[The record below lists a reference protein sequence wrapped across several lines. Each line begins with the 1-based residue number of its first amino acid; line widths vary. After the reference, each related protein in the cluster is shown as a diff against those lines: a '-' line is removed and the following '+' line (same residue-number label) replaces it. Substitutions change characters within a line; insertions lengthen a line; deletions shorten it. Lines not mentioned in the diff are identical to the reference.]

1 MDIKRL
7 QQQKDKYAIVGVG
20 YTPQGRV
27 EGRSALSFYVEA
39 SANAIKDAGL
49 KKEDID
55 GLICYRHF
63 EPCNNEVEVTPY
75 LVAQHLGIKPSVLT
89 QQANCARH
97 HLTQAISLLEAGFC
111 DYVLIVYADN
121 ALSGGRTFLK
131 ETTHSEPTSDNAAFG
146 MFSPLAG
153 YAMAARR
160 GMHKFWTGPDTWKE
174 IAVSQRKWANLNPQ
188 AMMYRQKL
196 TYNTYL
202 NADYLI
208 EPFRIYD
215 ACLMSD
221 GGRAYIVTS
230 TERARDLKNHP
241 VLIMGIGEFNPSVDI
256 NQSKFMAGPTGAK
269 EAGERAFK
277 MAGIT
282 IDDIDACEIYDCFTY
297 TVEITLQDYGFFAP
311 REGKDWFKDGRTAP
325 GGSMPVNTSGGL
337 LSEAYHMGLTPLTEG
352 VMQLMDRCG
361 ERQLGVLKGT
371 KKPEAIL
378 CSDNG
383 GVFQTHATVILRR
396 L

>member
-1 MDIKRL
+1 
-7 QQQKDKYAIVGVG
+7 
-20 YTPQGRV
+20 
-27 EGRSALSFYVEA
+27 
-39 SANAIKDAGL
+39 
-49 KKEDID
+49 
-55 GLICYRHF
+55 
-63 EPCNNEVEVTPY
+63 
-75 LVAQHLGIKPSVLT
+75 
-89 QQANCARH
+89 
-97 HLTQAISLLEAGFC
+97 
-111 DYVLIVYADN
+111 
-121 ALSGGRTFLK
+121 
-131 ETTHSEPTSDNAAFG
+131 
-146 MFSPLAG
+146 
-153 YAMAARR
+153 
-160 GMHKFWTGPDTWKE
+160 
-174 IAVSQRKWANLNPQ
+174 
-188 AMMYRQKL
+188 MMYRQEL

-282 IDDIDACEIYDCFTY
+282 IDDINACEIYDCFTY

-311 REGKDWFKDGRTAP
+311 REGKGWFKDGRTAP

-352 VMQLMDRCG
+352 VMQLMDRCE

-371 KKPEAIL
+371 KKPEVIL